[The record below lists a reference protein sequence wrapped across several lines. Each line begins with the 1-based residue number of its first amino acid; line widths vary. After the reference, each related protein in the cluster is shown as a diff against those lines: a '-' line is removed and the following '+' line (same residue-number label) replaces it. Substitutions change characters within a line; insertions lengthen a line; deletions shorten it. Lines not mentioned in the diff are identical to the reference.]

1 MVRRAA
7 AGRWALPSVGGR
19 CRSVRLHGP
28 VTRGG
33 FAQRGSSGC
42 LSLWLVRTLAIASL
56 KGGVGKTTVTL
67 GLASAAV
74 RAGVRTL
81 VVDVDPQCNATTAL
95 DPPETAKSLADVLGD
110 PRESTLRD
118 AVATSTWSDS
128 LDVLVGAE
136 TVEAHN
142 KPDPNTRNLTR
153 LDRALRRLPDYDLVM
168 IDCPPSL
175 GQLTRSALVAAE
187 SALLVTEPTMF
198 AVAGVR
204 RAFEAV
210 TAQQAHNPRL
220 RPAGVLV
227 NRVKPRSK
235 EHTFRVEE
243 LREVFGAELLPITV
257 PDRAALQ
264 QAQGACRSIHS
275 VATSGGRECAKLFED
290 LLHTVRHPSAVD
302 GHPRT

>member
-1 MVRRAA
+1 
-7 AGRWALPSVGGR
+7 
-19 CRSVRLHGP
+19 
-28 VTRGG
+28 
-33 FAQRGSSGC
+33 
-42 LSLWLVRTLAIASL
+42 VRTLAIASL

-74 RAGVRTL
+74 RAGLRTL
-81 VVDVDPQCNATTAL
+81 VVDTDPQCNATTAL
-95 DPPETAKSLADVLGD
+95 DPPETSKSLADALGD
-110 PRESTLRD
+110 PRTSTLLD
-118 AVATSTWSDS
+118 AIAANTWTDS

-153 LDRALRRLPDYDLVM
+153 LDRALRRLPAYDLVL

-210 TAQQAHNPRL
+210 AAQQGHNPRL
-220 RPAGVLV
+220 DTAGVLI

-235 EHTFRVEE
+235 EHTFRVKE
-243 LREVFGAELLPITV
+243 LREVFGPALLPITV

-275 VATSGGRECAKLFED
+275 VATSGGRECARLFER
-290 LLHTVRHPSAVD
+290 LLDSLRHPSTVD
-302 GHPRT
+302 GRAGG